1 MLITRKRPFWFF
13 FKRSS
18 RSRLKNGGSGSA
30 ALVLQMGWNFYFRV
44 GTSHSFFRIWVC
56 IFVVIS
62 ATATLVLFEN
72 YNRITTG
79 LPVFFFNHFTLPLPV
94 VIRLEFMK
102 NQSMSLLTSLF
113 LFCTDEKYMVTFPYP
128 YMNGRLHLG
137 HTFTICK
144 CEFSVGFQRLKVIKP
159 CLMLAL
165 VAVLRRPWAFFGWG
179 R

>member
-1 MLITRKRPFWFF
+1 MCFAK
-13 FKRSS
+13 
-18 RSRLKNGGSGSA
+18 
-30 ALVLQMGWNFYFRV
+30 YFV
-44 GTSHSFFRIWVC
+44 S
-56 IFVVIS
+56 
-62 ATATLVLFEN
+62 TLVPILPNPDLSLHFRCHICN
-72 YNRITTG
+72 CNISLLWKLQSYYYRTPRI
-79 LPVFFFNHFTLPLPV
+79 FFNHFTLFLPV

-179 R
+179 SEVKQFS

>member
-1 MLITRKRPFWFF
+1 MD
-13 FKRSS
+13 
-18 RSRLKNGGSGSA
+18 
-30 ALVLQMGWNFYFRV
+30 WNFYFRV

-159 CLMLAL
+159 CFMLAL

-179 R
+179 SEVKQFS